1 MSNNLTQSR
10 PGLLTRRLAITILNQ
25 VLSSPHGL
33 ETVIATSKTY
43 DQMEER
49 DRAFIR
55 LLVATTLRRLG
66 QVDSLIRSYL
76 KRPLPKKA
84 RGVQDILRI
93 GIVQIIML
101 KTPAHAVVDTSVRLC
116 EQTSN
121 PGQKGLVNAVLR
133 KISKEGSEKFFA
145 LDSAK
150 LNTPKWLWES
160 WQIQYG
166 DKTCRAIAEAHL
178 REPLLV
184 LSAKTAPKELSRLL
198 GAELIPTGSILL
210 RSGGLVETLAGYSE
224 GTWWIQD
231 TAAALPAKI
240 LLAAIPYNQK
250 HRILD
255 MCAAPGGKTAQL
267 AASGA
272 TVTAIDRSKKRLDT
286 LRENLKRLN
295 LKATIVTAD
304 ASTYR
309 PPNTI
314 DGILIDAPCTAT
326 GTIRRH
332 PDIARNKRY
341 DDVKRL
347 SQLQK
352 QILKNAVD
360 QLLPGGVLVYSV
372 CSLQSEEGAD
382 LIQRVLAE
390 NDKIKRLPINP
401 IEFGL
406 PVNLQTKSG
415 DIQTLPCHFKEH
427 GGMDGFFIARL
438 TRLGSQR

>member
-1 MSNNLTQSR
+1 MSDNLTPCP

-25 VLSSPHGL
+25 VLSSKHGL
-33 ETVIATSKTY
+33 ENVIAANKTY
-43 DQMEER
+43 DQMVER

-55 LLVATTLRRLG
+55 LLVATALRRLG
-66 QVDSLIRSYL
+66 QIDALIRSYL

-84 RGVQDILRI
+84 RAVQDILRI
-93 GIVQIIML
+93 GAAQIIML

-116 EQTSN
+116 EQTRN

-133 KISKEGSEKFFA
+133 KISQEGSEKFFA

-160 WQIQYG
+160 WQTQYG
-166 DKTCRAIAEAHL
+166 DETCRAIGEAHL
-178 REPLLV
+178 HEPPLV
-184 LSAKTAPKELSRLL
+184 LSAKTDPEKLSRAL
-198 GAELIPTGSILL
+198 GAELLPTGSIIL
-210 RSGGLVETLAGYSE
+210 RSGGMVDSLADYGE

-240 LLAAIPYNQK
+240 LMAAMPKDQK
-250 HRILD
+250 HRVLD

-272 TVTAIDRSKKRLDT
+272 TVTAVDRSKKRLKT
-286 LRENLKRLN
+286 LRANLKRLK
-295 LKATIVTAD
+295 LHATIVAAD

-309 PPNTI
+309 PSNTI
-314 DGILIDAPCTAT
+314 DGILVDAPCTAT

-341 DDVKRL
+341 NDVQRL

-352 QILKNAVD
+352 KILENAID
-360 QLLPGGVLVYSV
+360 QLLPGSVLVYSV
-372 CSLQSEEGAD
+372 CSLQREEGVD
-382 LIQRVLAE
+382 LIQGALAE
-390 NDKIKRLPINP
+390 SEKIKRLPIDP
-401 IEFGL
+401 VKFGL
-406 PVNLQTKSG
+406 PLNLQTKSG
-415 DIQTLPCHFKEH
+415 DIQTLPCHLNEH

-438 TRLGSQR
+438 HRPG